1 MSSIH
6 GRSRP
11 GWAAGRGVP
20 GGAPSTL
27 GPGRGSFSTRM
38 SVTHHTGAIHA
49 SGQIPSGGSAAQS
62 STAPIRAWPK
72 VDRYQPEIRNPNIEI
87 RPIVPIGDK
96 SQ

>member
-1 MSSIH
+1 M
-6 GRSRP
+6 
-11 GWAAGRGVP
+11 
-20 GGAPSTL
+20 L

-72 VDRYQPEIRNPNIEI
+72 IDRYQSEIRNPNIEI
-87 RPIVPIGDK
+87 RPNVPIGDEP
-96 SQ
+96 Q